1 MVWSHQSNNSYRE
14 LEFTIAHVAD
24 INLDRLLKRR
34 QIRNSRPCAIA
45 TLKILRRVVDEFTGR
60 DVAKLMTQIRHVG
73 RRLTAAQPREMA
85 IGNVVRRVLGLVRE
99 VAEDEHEDADTPSM
113 SEAPTPTKPSHRPA
127 LNANI
132 STFSPLNKAAT
143 QPADIDVLVRESEG
157 PPIDSIS
164 NQRPPLL
171 TSHTSYAVNA
181 PAVTSLFGIFSNPA
195 APSST
200 SSTPMQA
207 SGPTSPSIKP
217 IDMSELSLV
226 DKQAHKDI
234 ITDVLQGIQEIGDE
248 IDQCSDQIAGY
259 ALEHIHADEMI
270 LVHGMSHTIQKFL
283 LTAARKRRFAVIL
296 VESET
301 DDRSSVLSSA
311 KNADDGDAQAAYDS
325 DEETLRRRSKE
336 RDDAAPDQLANLQH
350 KNLSVTIIPH
360 SAVFAIM
367 SRINKVL
374 LATHAVL
381 ANGGLVASTGA
392 YNIAQAARA
401 HKIPVVVLSG
411 VYKLSPM
418 YPFNTDEL
426 VEWGDAGAVGDG
438 IAEGVEVSN
447 PVKEYVPE
455 GLVDLY
461 ITNL

>member
-1 MVWSHQSNNSYRE
+1 MSSLPQQRWGNV
-14 LEFTIAHVAD
+14 LIAS
-24 INLDRLLKRR
+24 RLLKRR

-45 TLKILRRVVDEFTGR
+45 TLKILRRVVDEFKGR
-60 DVAKLMTQIRHVG
+60 DVAKLMAQIRHVG

-99 VAEDEHEDADTPSM
+99 VAEDEHDDMDTPSM
-113 SEAPTPTKPSHRPA
+113 SEAGSHTPTKFSQRPA
-127 LNANI
+127 LNASI

-143 QPADIDVLVRESEG
+143 QPADMDGQIGESEDTTAD
-157 PPIDSIS
+157 PVPD
-164 NQRPPLL
+164 QRPPLL

-195 APSST
+195 AASPT
-200 SSTPMQA
+200 SSTPMHA

-217 IDMSELSLV
+217 FDMAELSLT
-226 DKQAHKDI
+226 DKHAHKDI
-234 ITDVLQGIQEIGDE
+234 INDVLQGIQEIGDE
-248 IDQCSDQIAGY
+248 IDQCADQIAGY
-259 ALEHIHADEMI
+259 APDHIHADEI
-270 LVHGMSHTIQKFL
+270 VLVHGMSHTIQKFL
-283 LTAARKRRFAVIL
+283 LTASRKRRFAVVL

-301 DDRSSVLSSA
+301 DERSSVLSSS
-311 KNADDGDAQAAYDS
+311 NFDDGDAQAAYDS
-325 DEETLRRRSKE
+325 DEETLRRRRTKE
-336 RDDAAPDQLANLQH
+336 RDGDDTKPDQLAGLQH
-350 KNLSVTIIPH
+350 KNLSITIIPH

-392 YNIAQAARA
+392 YNIAQAARS

-426 VEWGDAGAVGDG
+426 VEWGDASAVADDL
-438 IAEGVEVSN
+438 AEGVEVSN